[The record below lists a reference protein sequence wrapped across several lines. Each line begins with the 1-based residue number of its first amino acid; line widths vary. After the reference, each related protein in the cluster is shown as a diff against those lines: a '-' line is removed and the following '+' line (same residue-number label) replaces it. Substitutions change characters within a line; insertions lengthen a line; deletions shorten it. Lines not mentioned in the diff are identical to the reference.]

1 VIQAFVRH
9 QEQLKQQISGLEQC
23 IASRSVI
30 ASPANPMIVYS
41 LEQALNIIVV
51 HEKRHILQAKKV
63 RL

>member
-1 VIQAFVRH
+1 
-9 QEQLKQQISGLEQC
+9 
-23 IASRSVI
+23 VI